1 MQKLMFTGRMLV
13 LLVTIVVIFLL
24 GNLGW
29 PNSLLLQEIRDG
41 GCHLVAKQPKG
52 RPVTRGGARGAFAP
66 SPQAPK
72 VRILILN
79 IQVKESSR
87 LN

>member
-1 MQKLMFTGRMLV
+1 MFSIMSR
-13 LLVTIVVIFLL
+13 LLEISIEIEMERLGPWANFREKVI
-24 GNLGW
+24 
-29 PNSLLLQEIRDG
+29 LLLRY
-41 GCHLVAKQPKG
+41 

-72 VRILILN
+72 VGILILN

>member
-13 LLVTIVVIFLL
+13 LSVTIVVIFLL

-41 GCHLVAKQPKG
+41 GCHLVAMTGVFSYGG
-52 RPVTRGGARGAFAP
+52 RRP
-66 SPQAPK
+66 SQN
-72 VRILILN
+72 VYL
-79 IQVKESSR
+79 V
-87 LN
+87 